1 MTGPATTG
9 VRLGRAT
16 GPVPATREPAP
27 ESALPPH
34 AMQPLTRDEALALLA
49 GAGFGRIVFSHHALP
64 AIRPVNHILDGGSI
78 VVRTHEGA
86 ALNALVRGAGDE
98 GVVVAYEADEIDPV
112 TRTGWS
118 VIATGYATA
127 VTDPAELDRYR
138 VLLRPWVGGRRDH
151 AIRVRP
157 VEVTAY
163 RLVAPPAEGPATP
176 AT

>member
-9 VRLGRAT
+9 VRLGRTT
-16 GPVPATREPAP
+16 GSAPATAEPAP
-27 ESALPPH
+27 ESVLPPH
-34 AMQPLTRDEALALLA
+34 TMQPLTRDEALALLA
-49 GAGFGRIVFSHHALP
+49 RAGFGRIVFSHHALP

-86 ALNALVRGAGDE
+86 ALNALVRGAGVD

-163 RLVAPPAEGPATP
+163 RLVAPPAEGRSTP
-176 AT
+176 QA